1 MARMFPEKPRL
12 HAPESER
19 RIFELLAAC
28 PTEWTV
34 LHGVARAEKTR
45 SGGRVPGGECDF
57 IICIPNRGWVVLEVK
72 GYGVRFLNGEWFRT
86 FRGRSRRMSETPMQQ
101 AQGNA
106 HDMNR
111 VLREQNPQLQA
122 VPFYHAV
129 AFPFEYATGPEH
141 DISNTLLPHDCR
153 DVPSL
158 SNAIVRIIDETD
170 SRRNRRTQRTRF
182 PIDTIVGAFQTKL
195 ESASE
200 MVLLE
205 NETLYVSLSDDQS
218 DALASA
224 LLFEKTLTVGP
235 AGSGKTLLAMQIARS
250 SGARGLRTLVL
261 TNTAGQ
267 REWMQLETFGT
278 PHLTVNIDNHWVN
291 LINSTHATS
300 QTVKETLAQLTKQ
313 LEILTQRTKQLVDIV
328 ERSQHIHAG
337 GLKQDLTVNDRRK
350 LVEEHDQQ
358 QATLLRDA
366 IDDIIAKNGELPWD
380 MLIWDEFQHFPYPK
394 TAAVIT
400 ERFPRVIIF
409 ADFQRQDA
417 LGVTIGHRAED
428 AIQKT
433 ISTPPLRLHDN
444 RRNSGNI
451 ATTVE
456 TLTGLATGKATMAEG
471 PPVEIHYLP
480 CDLHSE
486 SVADL
491 EEIKYRID
499 DRISDLPEALG
510 IYDQGGRVATVI
522 DDHGFLDRAFKYES
536 VIADLPIRRIGGP
549 SLMDAEPLIP
559 HVCFSNSRNF
569 GGLESPAVIYMEG
582 NLKKNQDDTT
592 NLAAYT
598 KYAALTRA
606 RTLLCIYTPEAN
618 RDYYQD
624 RLPEARHIPPD
635 NPQSA

>member
-1 MARMFPEKPRL
+1 
-12 HAPESER
+12 
-19 RIFELLAAC
+19 
-28 PTEWTV
+28 
-34 LHGVARAEKTR
+34 
-45 SGGRVPGGECDF
+45 
-57 IICIPNRGWVVLEVK
+57 
-72 GYGVRFLNGEWFRT
+72 
-86 FRGRSRRMSETPMQQ
+86 MSETPMQQ

-111 VLREQNPQLQA
+111 VLREQNPELQA

-158 SNAIVRIIDETD
+158 SNAIVRIMDETD

-337 GLKQDLTVNDRRK
+337 
-350 LVEEHDQQ
+350 
-358 QATLLRDA
+358 
-366 IDDIIAKNGELPWD
+366 
-380 MLIWDEFQHFPYPK
+380 
-394 TAAVIT
+394 
-400 ERFPRVIIF
+400 
-409 ADFQRQDA
+409 
-417 LGVTIGHRAED
+417 
-428 AIQKT
+428 
-433 ISTPPLRLHDN
+433 
-444 RRNSGNI
+444 
-451 ATTVE
+451 
-456 TLTGLATGKATMAEG
+456 
-471 PPVEIHYLP
+471 
-480 CDLHSE
+480 
-486 SVADL
+486 
-491 EEIKYRID
+491 
-499 DRISDLPEALG
+499 
-510 IYDQGGRVATVI
+510 
-522 DDHGFLDRAFKYES
+522 
-536 VIADLPIRRIGGP
+536 
-549 SLMDAEPLIP
+549 
-559 HVCFSNSRNF
+559 
-569 GGLESPAVIYMEG
+569 
-582 NLKKNQDDTT
+582 
-592 NLAAYT
+592 
-598 KYAALTRA
+598 
-606 RTLLCIYTPEAN
+606 
-618 RDYYQD
+618 
-624 RLPEARHIPPD
+624 
-635 NPQSA
+635 